1 MQTTPAPATSTL
13 ISMTDKLGFMRRLNL
28 FEQMG
33 EAEVEQISRELRMRH
48 CRAHQTVFEGS
59 PDRVYLLKAGRV
71 RLYHLSANGEEVT
84 TDVLEPG
91 HLFGLSALFGGSS
104 EDLSAE
110 ALEDSYVCEAGG
122 QDFLAIL
129 ARHPLMMA
137 KVMMAMAKQM
147 FRLERTIESLAREPV
162 DSRLGRLFTDLQ
174 GSAQK
179 LPEGLLLPAMTR
191 EDMAKICITTRE
203 SVSRTLS
210 AWSKHGIVE
219 LRGRRILIRDPERL
233 RKQIHVTDA

>member
-1 MQTTPAPATSTL
+1 MQTTPAPTTSTL
-13 ISMTDKLGFMRRLNL
+13 IAMTDKLGFMRRLNL
-28 FEQMG
+28 FEEMG

-48 CRAHQTVFEGS
+48 CKAHQTVFEGS

-71 RLYHLSANGEEVT
+71 RLYHLSANGEDVT

-91 HLFGLSALFGGSS
+91 HLFGLSALFGSSS

-162 DSRLGRLFTDLQ
+162 ESRLGRLFIDLQ

-210 AWSKHGIVE
+210 AWSKDGVVE

-233 RKQIHVTDA
+233 RKQIHVTDG

>member
-1 MQTTPAPATSTL
+1 MQQTHNGSPTTL
-13 ISMTDKLGFMRRLNL
+13 IGMTDKLGFMRRLNL

-33 EAEVEQISRELRMRH
+33 EAEVEQISRELKMRH
-48 CRAHQTVFEGS
+48 CRARQTVFEGS

-71 RLYHLSANGEEVT
+71 RLYHLTPDGEDVT

-91 HLFGLSALFGGSS
+91 HLFGLSALFGSSS

-110 ALEDSYVCEAGG
+110 ALEDSYVCEAGA
-122 QDFLAIL
+122 QDFLGIL
-129 ARHPLMMA
+129 AHHPLMMA
-137 KVMMAMAKQM
+137 KVMMAMARQM

-162 DSRLGRLFTDLQ
+162 DSRLARLLLELL
-174 GSAQK
+174 GSGQR
-179 LPEGLLLPAMTR
+179 LPEGSLLPAITR

-210 AWSKHGIVE
+210 VWSRDGIVE
-219 LRGRRILIRDPERL
+219 LRGRRILVSDPEPL
-233 RKQIHVTDA
+233 RKLIHVSEG

>member
-1 MQTTPAPATSTL
+1 MQPAHATPTSTL
-13 ISMTDKLGFMRRLNL
+13 IGMGDKLSFMRRLNL
-28 FEQMG
+28 FEEMG
-33 EAEVEQISRELRMRH
+33 EAEVEQISRELKMRH

-71 RLYHLSANGEEVT
+71 RLYHLSADGEDVT

-91 HLFGLSALFGGSS
+91 HLFGLSALFGSSS
-104 EDLSAE
+104 EDISAQ

-137 KVMMAMAKQM
+137 KVMMAMAKM

-162 DSRLGRLFTDLQ
+162 DSRLARLFVDLES
-174 GSAQK
+174 SAQK
-179 LPEGLLLPAMTR
+179 LSEGFLLPAMTR

-210 AWSKHGIVE
+210 AWSRDGIVE
-219 LRGRRILIRDPERL
+219 LRVRRILIRDPERL
-233 RKQIHVTDA
+233 RKLIHISDG